1 MINPS
6 TISLIIIHNTS
17 NWMLTSTSKYITIAT
32 VLYLVAFFAF
42 ASGLVNSIIEG
53 GRSKGIII
61 PSRSVQTIGETTVIV
76 VILFMGMFGTYLLY
90 NSGKAASSKSQWS
103 FLIGGFTVLIIA
115 LTVGFSIIK
124 IKMGG

>member
-76 VILFMGMFGTYLLY
+76 VILFMGMFGAYLLY
-90 NSGKAASSKSQWS
+90 NSCLLYTSDAADERSSVD
-103 FLIGGFTVLIIA
+103 LGGRR
-115 LTVGFSIIK
+115 
-124 IKMGG
+124 

>member
-17 NWMLTSTSKYITIAT
+17 NWMLTSTSKYITIAS

-61 PSRSVQTIGETTVIV
+61 PSRSIQTIGETTVIV
-76 VILFMGMFGTYLLY
+76 VILFMGMFGAYLLY
-90 NSGKAASSKSQWS
+90 SSGKAASSKSQWS

>member
-76 VILFMGMFGTYLLY
+76 VILFMGMFGAYLLY

>member
-17 NWMLTSTSKYITIAT
+17 NWMLTSTSKYITIASI
-32 VLYLVAFFAF
+32 LYLVAFFAF

-76 VILFMGMFGTYLLY
+76 VILFMGMFGAYLLY
-90 NSGKAASSKSQWS
+90 SSGKAASSKSQWS

>member
-1 MINPS
+1 
-6 TISLIIIHNTS
+6 
-17 NWMLTSTSKYITIAT
+17 MLTSTSKYITIAT

-53 GRSKGIII
+53 SRARGIII
-61 PSRSVQTIGETTVIV
+61 PSRSIQTIGETSVTV
-76 VILFMGMFGTYLLY
+76 VILFMGMFGAYLLY
-90 NSGKAASSKSQWS
+90 SSGKAASSKSQWS

>member
-76 VILFMGMFGTYLLY
+76 VILFMGMFGAYLLY
-90 NSGKAASSKSQWS
+90 NSGKTASSKSQWS

>member
-32 VLYLVAFFAF
+32 VLYLVAFFFF

-76 VILFMGMFGTYLLY
+76 VILFMGMFGAYLLY

-115 LTVGFSIIK
+115 LIVGFSIITVSYT
-124 IKMGG
+124 